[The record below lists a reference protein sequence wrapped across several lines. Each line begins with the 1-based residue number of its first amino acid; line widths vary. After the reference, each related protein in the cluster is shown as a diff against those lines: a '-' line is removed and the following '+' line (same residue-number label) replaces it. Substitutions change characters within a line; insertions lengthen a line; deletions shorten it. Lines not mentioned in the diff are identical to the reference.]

1 MIIKSYEIE
10 KIDFKKIKIL
20 LLYGKN
26 DGFKKEFS
34 DSLLDK
40 IHETLI
46 YDQNEILEKQDIFF
60 ENIYSSSLFDNT
72 RNIIIKRVTDKFLN
86 IIEKIDFNKI
96 KDLKIILNAD
106 ALEKKSKLRSKFE
119 KDKNLVCVAFYPDN
133 NQTLSKLAYQ
143 YLKKNNISLSSS
155 NVNFIID
162 KCKGDREVF
171 KKELEKIILYCRNG
185 KKITEESLAKL
196 INLNENHN
204 ISELVD
210 SYLLKN
216 NKKIIKILNE
226 NNFNNEDCILI
237 TRTFLNK
244 SKKLLILSHE
254 YNRNNN
260 MELTISNAKPP
271 IFWKEKDITIQQI
284 YKWKPQNIKKLIYK
298 LNEIELIIKKNITI
312 SISVIS
318 DFIFD
323 ENFWQFSN

>member
-46 YDQNEILEKQDIFF
+46 YDQNEILEKQDVFF
-60 ENIYSSSLFDNT
+60 ENIYSNSLFDNT

-86 IIEKIDFNKI
+86 IIEKIDFNKVN
-96 KDLKIILNAD
+96 DLKIILNAD
-106 ALEKKSKLRSKFE
+106 VLEKKSKLRSKFE

-133 NQTLSKLAYQ
+133 VQTLSKLAYQ

-171 KKELEKIILYCRNG
+171 KKELEKIVLYCRDG

-196 INLNENHN
+196 INLNEN
-204 ISELVD
+204 
-210 SYLLKN
+210 
-216 NKKIIKILNE
+216 LN
-226 NNFNNEDCILI
+226 L
-237 TRTFLNK
+237 
-244 SKKLLILSHE
+244 
-254 YNRNNN
+254 
-260 MELTISNAKPP
+260 
-271 IFWKEKDITIQQI
+271 
-284 YKWKPQNIKKLIYK
+284 
-298 LNEIELIIKKNITI
+298 
-312 SISVIS
+312 
-318 DFIFD
+318 
-323 ENFWQFSN
+323 